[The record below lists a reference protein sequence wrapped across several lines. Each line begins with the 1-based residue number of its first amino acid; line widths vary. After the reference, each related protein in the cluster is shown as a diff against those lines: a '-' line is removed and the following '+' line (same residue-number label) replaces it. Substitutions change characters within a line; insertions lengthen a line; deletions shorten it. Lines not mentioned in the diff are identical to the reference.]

1 MSEKWLTAKYQ
12 FSILVSKHSENIP
25 KNNPYE
31 FATDILFPFLVY
43 KGDFTINWKK
53 IKGVIF

>member
-12 FSILVSKHSENIP
+12 FSILVSTHSENIP

-31 FATDILFPFLVY
+31 FATDI
-43 KGDFTINWKK
+43 
-53 IKGVIF
+53 

>member
-12 FSILVSKHSENIP
+12 FSILVSKHSENIT

-31 FATDILFPFLVY
+31 FATDILFPFWYVKEISLL
-43 KGDFTINWKK
+43 IRKK
-53 IKGVIF
+53 